1 MSSLNDQGKQ
11 TAAPR
16 VQRDEDGRDITN
28 FFSIYE
34 VDCIRSKVPPDLW
47 GEHVGDHLVGEALAY
62 YLHMRRMGVDLRQWD
77 TVRERF
83 LRRFCRAT
91 RETVLAQ
98 LYRNTWRGDHGLYI
112 SCFFLQAVSRAVTFT
127 PEELVEL
134 FLSKLPPD
142 IKRQLTHS
150 HTSVLYATTIGKKQQ

>member
-1 MSSLNDQGKQ
+1 MPAPKLEDLRDENVKLRREVEFLRGQLLTSSLNDQGTQ

-16 VQRDEDGRDITN
+16 VQRSEDGRDITS
-28 FFSIYE
+28 FLSIYE
-34 VDCIRSKVPPDLW
+34 IDCIRSKVPPDLR

-91 RETVLAQ
+91 RQSVLAQ

-112 SCFFLQAVSRAVTFT
+112 ARFSQAVTG
-127 PEELVEL
+127 L
-134 FLSKLPPD
+134 
-142 IKRQLTHS
+142 
-150 HTSVLYATTIGKKQQ
+150 